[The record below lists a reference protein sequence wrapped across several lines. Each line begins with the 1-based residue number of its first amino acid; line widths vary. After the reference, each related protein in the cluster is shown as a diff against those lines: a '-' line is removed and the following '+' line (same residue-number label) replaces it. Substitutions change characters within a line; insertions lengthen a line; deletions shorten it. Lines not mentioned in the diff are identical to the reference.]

1 MDTTEAMLPG
11 RKVQCLGNSCLCL
24 FSGSNKML
32 PVVFSVII
40 HYEVAMVQNC
50 LMLSRLTQE
59 QAQSCAVVYVIMN
72 I

>member
-11 RKVQCLGNSCLCL
+11 RKVQCFGNSYLRL
-24 FSGSNKML
+24 FSGRSKML

-40 HYEVAMVQNC
+40 HYEAAMVQNC
-50 LMLSRLTQE
+50 LMLSCLTQE